1 MLVPMIPDI
10 RFLLL
15 GALLVMALVFAV
27 TWVRLLRL
35 GAGTGLGFQWPTPLE
50 TAIGFVTNF
59 FDTLGIGSFAPTT
72 AAWRWRRIVPDERIP
87 ATLNVGHTPPVIV
100 QALIFLTIVT
110 VEPLSLLTLIVAGV
124 AGAWLGAGVV
134 THWPRRRIQLGM
146 GLGLLGA
153 GALMLLK
160 NLDEMRGV
168 PLFPGGD
175 AVGLHGP
182 VLAFAAAVM
191 FVLGAL
197 VTLGIGMYA
206 PCLILVSLL
215 GMNPR
220 AAFPIMMGACAF
232 VMPVASIRFL
242 RSGNLAQRPALG
254 LALGGI
260 PAVLVAA
267 LIVKSLPLTVIRWL
281 VVVVVVYTAVTLL
294 RSARET

>member
-1 MLVPMIPDI
+1 M
-10 RFLLL
+10 
-15 GALLVMALVFAV
+15 
-27 TWVRLLRL
+27 
-35 GAGTGLGFQWPTPLE
+35 
-50 TAIGFVTNF
+50 
-59 FDTLGIGSFAPTT
+59 
-72 AAWRWRRIVPDERIP
+72 
-87 ATLNVGHTPPVIV
+87 
-100 QALIFLTIVT
+100 
-110 VEPLSLLTLIVAGV
+110 GV
-124 AGAWLGAGVV
+124 
-134 THWPRRRIQLGM
+134 
-146 GLGLLGA
+146 GLLGA

-242 RSGNLAQRPALG
+242 RSGSLSQQPALG

-267 LIVKSLPLTVIRWL
+267 LIVKSLPLTAVRWL